1 VHIPILLL
9 NADILWRI
17 SDPAVGPSGGTPQP
31 MAETGTVSGDDAV
44 RPKRAAA
51 TALDMVRSL
60 GLILLIIAATLIFV
74 PDLIH
79 PGKSSRVQPVS
90 YQSEVRGFQQVTGKP
105 ALVPADLPDGWY
117 ANSARLT
124 PKRSNATLYIGWV
137 TPTERYAALYEST
150 LPRITLGKPR
160 PGDRTVRRTI
170 GTLNVVITGSAS
182 EQEMAELVAALRRT

>member
-1 VHIPILLL
+1 M
-9 NADILWRI
+9 
-17 SDPAVGPSGGTPQP
+17 S
-31 MAETGTVSGDDAV
+31 ETGAVSSDDAV

-79 PGKSSRVQPVS
+79 PSKSSRVQPVS

-105 ALVPADLPDGWY
+105 ALAPADLADGWY

-124 PKRSNATLYIGWV
+124 PKGSNATLYIGWV
-137 TPTERYAALYEST
+137 TPTERYVALYEST
-150 LPRITLGKPR
+150 LSRITLGKGR

-182 EQEMAELVAALRRT
+182 AQEMAELVAALRRT